1 MTALPPTIQ
10 EVPSEPPYRTF
21 VVRDHGDP
29 VPECVVFAAGGAWVC
44 CTCDRGEC
52 LHRAAVRLAVAMRGA
67 A

>member
-29 VPECVVFAAGGAWVC
+29 VPECVVTDLGAWVGV
-44 CTCDRGEC
+44 CTCGNCRCG
-52 LHRAAVRLAVAMRGA
+52 HVGAVRVAVAMRGA